1 MGGGG
6 RELTNA
12 LKLEVRTLQNV
23 EQRIY
28 HQSRIKQSLR

>member
-12 LKLEVRTLQNV
+12 LKLAVGTLQNV
-23 EQRIY
+23 DQRIC